1 MKSFFGFIK
10 IYSKNKMSIKINKR
24 KIIELYSEP
33 TDDSSVE
40 EDSEDEL
47 ENVCQQMKTK
57 SGYLLD
63 DFVVDDSEEEEE
75 TYETDEELLSDEEL
89 VDSSD
94 DSDQEE

>member
-1 MKSFFGFIK
+1 
-10 IYSKNKMSIKINKR
+10 MSIKINKR

-33 TDDSSVE
+33 TDDSSDVE

-63 DFVVDDSEEEEE
+63 DFVVDDSEEEEDYMSE
-75 TYETDEELLSDEEL
+75 EEL
-89 VDSSD
+89 VDLSD
-94 DSDQEE
+94 DRDKEE